1 MNQTGP
7 TFNFVQDPLLQTPNV
22 NYGQEIQKRINYL
35 VQMKEQYGNNIP
47 TKQQSLWEIID
58 IEVNKLT
65 SEQQSILFN
74 HNEYKQNGKVLEGL
88 VQTALFNSVKA
99 VIEQSDEGSKIL
111 KRQLEIIRSNKDAI
125 VAESNR
131 KYELFEKFK
140 VASAAN
146 PNLTYTEFC
155 KTLNG

>member
-1 MNQTGP
+1 MNQISP

-22 NYGQEIQKRINYL
+22 NYGQEIQKRIDQL
-35 VQMKEQYGNNIP
+35 IQMKEQYGDQP
-47 TKQQSLWEIID
+47 QVKKQSLWDVID

-74 HNEYKQNGKVLEGL
+74 HSEYKQNGKVLESL
-88 VQTALFNSVKA
+88 VQAALFNSVKS

-111 KRQLEIIRSNKDAI
+111 KRQLEIIQSNKDSI
-125 VAESNR
+125 IAESNK

-146 PNLTYTEFC
+146 PNLTYHEFC
-155 KTLNG
+155 KTING

>member
-7 TFNFVQDPLLQTPNV
+7 TFNFVQDPLLQTPV
-22 NYGQEIQKRINYL
+22 PNYEQELQKRIDYL
-35 VQMKEQYGNNIP
+35 VQMKEQCN
-47 TKQQSLWEIID
+47 KQQNVPKTSLWDSID

-74 HNEYKQNGKVLEGL
+74 HSEYKQNGKMLEAM
-88 VQTALFNSVKA
+88 VQAAIFNSVKNI
-99 VIEQSDEGSKIL
+99 IEQSEEGSKIL
-111 KRQLEIIRSNKDAI
+111 KRQLEIIHSNKNDI
-125 VAESNR
+125 IAESNK

-155 KTLNG
+155 KTINV